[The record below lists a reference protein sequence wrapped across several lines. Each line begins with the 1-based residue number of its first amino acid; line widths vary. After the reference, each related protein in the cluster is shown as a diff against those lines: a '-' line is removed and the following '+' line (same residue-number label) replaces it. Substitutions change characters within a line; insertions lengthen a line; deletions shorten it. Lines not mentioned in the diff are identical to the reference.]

1 MTTPKPEATP
11 CVELP
16 PGTFRLT
23 RRSLVKATGAG
34 MSGGLLA
41 ELASAAS
48 PAEGQK
54 QYPVMRV
61 AHLDALKVDVPVQF
75 HYPDETSPAIVVRMR
90 QAAAEGVGPGNSI
103 VAFSQLCT
111 HKGCP
116 VAYRPERKLL
126 ICPCHWSSFDP
137 SKSGQMVIGQASQA
151 LPQIR
156 LRITDNAVFA
166 IGVEGLIFGRHTN
179 ML

>member
-1 MTTPKPEATP
+1 MTPTQAAPASDA
-11 CVELP
+11 ELP
-16 PGTFRLT
+16 PGTFVLT
-23 RRSLVKATGAG
+23 RRDWVRATGAG
-34 MSGGLLA
+34 VSGCLLSGVATAAAAA
-41 ELASAAS
+41 E
-48 PAEGQK
+48 PDK
-54 QYPVMRV
+54 VYPSMRV
-61 AHLDALKVDVPVQF
+61 ADLGALKLDTPMQF
-75 HYPDETSPAIVVRMR
+75 SYPDETSPALLVRLR
-90 QAAAEGVGPGNSI
+90 EAAAGGVGPGNTI

-156 LRITDNAVFA
+156 LRVQDNAVFA
-166 IGVEGLIFGRHTN
+166 IGVDGLIFGRHTN
-179 ML
+179 VL

>member
-1 MTTPKPEATP
+1 MTSRKPSPP
-11 CVELP
+11 CASDLP

-23 RRSLVKATGAG
+23 RRDLVKATGVG
-34 MSGGLLA
+34 LSGYVLH
-41 ELASAAS
+41 ELAAAA
-48 PAEGQK
+48 PADTAQQ
-54 QYPVMRV
+54 QYPETRV
-61 AHLDALKVDVPVQF
+61 ADVDALKVDVPVPF
-75 HYPDETSPAIVVRMR
+75 TYPDETSPAMVVRLR
-90 QAAAEGVGPGNSI
+90 EGAAGGVGPGNTI

-116 VAYRPERKLL
+116 VSYRPERKLL

-137 SKSGQMVIGQASQA
+137 AKAGQMVIGQASQA

-156 LRITDNAVFA
+156 LRITDNVVFA
-166 IGVEGLIFGRHTN
+166 VGVDGLIFGRHTN